1 MDLSV
6 HRGQG
11 LEVGVGVGV
20 GVGVWEGYLLYK
32 LQGIVV
38 QDMHHPT
45 EYA

>member
-6 HRGQG
+6 LRGQG
-11 LEVGVGVGV
+11 LEVGLGVGV
-20 GVGVWEGYLLYK
+20 GVGESYVLYK
-32 LQGIVV
+32 LQGVAV